1 MSMNKDVFVYS
12 VDEEDIIASVSENW
26 QLFAHDNAWAGK
38 CKPENVVGQL
48 LWDFIQDA
56 ETRHLYKEI
65 FNSVRIGRRLGPIPF
80 RCDSPQERRFL
91 ELLLRPLSGGQIEIS
106 STIVRRELRAPVGL
120 LDNET
125 PRSKKLIRICSM
137 CKKIAIT
144 ENEWIAI
151 EAGLQK
157 LKLFEAEEMPGL
169 THGLCP
175 ACYTT
180 AMAEI
185 DK

>member
-1 MSMNKDVFVYS
+1 MNEDVFVYS
-12 VDEEDIIASVSENW
+12 VDEEDVIASVSENW
-26 QLFAHDNAWAGK
+26 ELFAYDNAWASN
-38 CKPENVVGQL
+38 CKPEDVVGNL

-65 FNSVRIGRRLGPIPF
+65 FYRVRTGKRLGPIPF

-91 ELLLRPLSGGQIEIS
+91 ELLLMPISGGQIEIS
-106 STIVRRELRAPVGL
+106 STIVRRELRAPVDL
-120 LDNET
+120 LDSET
-125 PRSKKLIRICSM
+125 PRSNAFVRICSM

-144 ENEWIAI
+144 ENEWFEI

-157 LKLFEAEEMPGL
+157 FKLFEAEEMPGL

-175 ACYTT
+175 ACYTA
-180 AMAEI
+180 AMAEM

>member
-1 MSMNKDVFVYS
+1 MNEDVFVYS

-26 QLFAHDNAWAGK
+26 QLFAHDNSWAGK
-38 CKPENVVGQL
+38 IKPENVVGHL

-65 FNSVRIGRRLGPIPF
+65 FSRVRIGKRLGPIPF

-91 ELLLRPLSGGQIEIS
+91 ELQLTPLSGGQIQIA
-106 STIVRRELRAPVGL
+106 STIVRRELRATVGL
-120 LDNET
+120 LDSEI
-125 PRSKKLIRICSM
+125 PRSKVFIRICSM

-144 ENEWIAI
+144 EDEWIEI

-157 LKLFEAEEMPGL
+157 LKLFEAEEMPEL

-175 ACYTT
+175 ACYKA
-180 AMAEI
+180 AMAEL